1 MQLLE
6 AFGGIL
12 TTAAALLLI
21 LTVLVAVHELGHFL
35 FARMFGMEV
44 NTFAVMM
51 GGVRRTD
58 LRPYLSQPLAS
69 GWWVTGATLASIA
82 MIVGGGAAGLWQL
95 EVAGFFL
102 ISIPLPYWMA
112 SRLEVLYHL
121 PQGSAF
127 KSMAQAWFGGFMILA
142 IGTRFQGVS
151 PSLFFGVLLGAA
163 IVGVLLIY
171 YRPVMQKS
179 EDSPMGEGQ
188 IELSRT
194 LSDEERAKLNKEV
207 DDMTDRTLPVIFRP
221 LFAWKDKRGTEF
233 AFLLLPLGGF
243 AAIKGM
249 HAREDGSEV
258 NIPGGFYSKPAWQRL
273 IVLFAGPLFS
283 ILFGIILLFA
293 NFLYIGQPD
302 LKKSTE
308 VKSAAKD
315 SPAEKAGIK
324 PGDKVVSINGTE
336 ITGFFQMVSLV
347 RDQFEQTPAGPK
359 PLPTLVTISRDGVE
373 QNLTILP
380 KVTDQPEV
388 VIDSEGM
395 PTEEKRL
402 QARIGLEL
410 KALMVPIPPGEAF
423 VTAVAAPI
431 TMMRLIGDRL
441 KTPETAGD
449 VIGGPISM
457 AQQSQSAVNEGWVG
471 ILQMAALLS
480 IMLGIMNL
488 LPIPPLDG
496 GQMVIAFAEML
507 RRGNRLSLSLQ
518 HGLTMFGLLFTVGLT
533 LLAVVMDVER
543 QAKKAR
549 TQPAAAQPAGTQ
561 PATGEAKKEDPAKP
575 TPAKPEPEKQ

>member
-6 AFGGIL
+6 SFGGIL
-12 TTAAALLLI
+12 LTAGALLLV

-51 GGVRRTD
+51 GGVRKTD
-58 LRPYLSQPLAS
+58 LRPYLAQPLAS
-69 GWWVTGATLASIA
+69 GWLVAAGALASIA
-82 MIVGGGAAGLWQL
+82 MIIGGGAAEIWQL

-102 ISIPLPYWMA
+102 LALPLPYWMA

-127 KSMAQAWFGGFMILA
+127 KSMSQSWFAGFLILA
-142 IGTRFQGVS
+142 VGTQFRGVS

-163 IVGVLLIY
+163 IVGVLLMY

-194 LSDEERAKLNKEV
+194 LSDEERAKINKEV
-207 DDMTDRTLPVIFRP
+207 DDMTDRTVPVIFRP
-221 LFAWKDKRGTEF
+221 LLAWKDKRGTEF
-233 AFLLLPLGGF
+233 ALLLLPLGGF

-273 IVLFAGPLFS
+273 LVLFAGPLFS
-283 ILFGIILLFA
+283 ILFGIILLFG
-293 NFLYIGQPD
+293 NFLVVGKPD
-302 LKKSTE
+302 LTKSKVVE
-308 VKSAAKD
+308 MAVDGDPAA
-315 SPAEKAGIK
+315 KAGIK
-324 PGDKVVSINGTE
+324 PGDEIASINGTN
-336 ITGFFQMVSLV
+336 ITGFFHMVSII
-347 RDQFEQTPAGPK
+347 RDQYEETPTGPK
-359 PLPTLVTISRDGVE
+359 PKPIEVTVRREGKEMAFNV
-373 QNLTILP
+373 LP
-380 KVTDQPEV
+380 KVTKDLLPM
-388 VIDSEGM
+388 IDSSGKD
-395 PTEEKRL
+395 TGVKRI
-402 QARIGLEL
+402 QARVGLAL
-410 KALMVPIPPGEAF
+410 KPDLVPIPTGEAISM
-423 VTAVAAPI
+423 AINAPLAMVSI
-431 TMMRLIGDRL
+431 VGDRL
-441 KTPETAGD
+441 KKPETAGE

-457 AQQSQSAVNEGWVG
+457 AQQSQMAVNQGFLG
-471 ILQMAALLS
+471 ILQMAAILS

-507 RRGNRLSLSLQ
+507 RRGNRLSLNLQ
-518 HGLTMFGLLFTVGLT
+518 HGLTMIGLVFVVGLT

-549 TQPAAAQPAGTQ
+549 TPEPAVAKPGAVDDKKAEPAA
-561 PATGEAKKEDPAKP
+561 P
-575 TPAKPEPEKQ
+575 TENK

>member
-6 AFGGIL
+6 SFVGVL
-12 TTAAALLLI
+12 VTAGALLLV

-51 GGVRRTD
+51 GGVRKTD
-58 LRPYLSQPLAS
+58 LRPYLPQPLAS
-69 GWWVTGATLASIA
+69 GWLVAGAAIASIA
-82 MIVGGGAAGLWQL
+82 MIIGGGAFDLWQM

-102 ISIPLPYWMA
+102 LALPLPYWMA

-121 PQGSAF
+121 PQGTAF
-127 KSMAQAWFGGFMILA
+127 KSMAQSWFGGFAILA
-142 IGTRFQGVS
+142 VGTRFEGVS

-163 IVGVLLIY
+163 IVGVLLMY

-194 LSDEERAKLNKEV
+194 LTEDERAKLNKEV

-258 NIPGGFYSKPAWQRL
+258 SIPGGFYSKPAWQRL
-273 IVLFAGPLFS
+273 LVLFAGPLFS
-283 ILFGIILLFA
+283 ILFGIILLFF
-293 NFLYIGQPD
+293 NFLIVGQAD
-302 LKKSTE
+302 LKQSK
-308 VKSAAKD
+308 VVRGAAPG

-324 PGDKVVSINGTE
+324 EGDEIVSINGMP
-336 ITGFFQMVSLV
+336 ITGFFHMVSVV
-347 RDQFEQTPAGPK
+347 RDRLETTPTGPK
-359 PLPTLVTISRDGVE
+359 PLPTEITIRRDGTE
-373 QNLTILP
+373 KSFTITPKLTE
-380 KVTDQPEV
+380 KPEV
-388 VIDSEGM
+388 LIDSEGM
-395 PTEEKRL
+395 PTTESRV

-410 KALMVPIPPGEAF
+410 KPIMVPIPPGEAF
-423 VTAVAAPI
+423 VTALATPMLMVK
-431 TMMRLIGDRL
+431 LVGDRL
-441 KTPETAGD
+441 KKPETAGE

-457 AQQSQSAVNEGWVG
+457 AQQSQMAVKEGWIG
-471 ILQMAALLS
+471 ILQMAAILS

-496 GQMVIAFAEML
+496 GQMVIAFAEIL
-507 RRGNRLSLSLQ
+507 RRGNRLSLNLQ
-518 HGLTMFGLLFTVGLT
+518 HGLTVVGLLFTVGLT

-549 TQPAAAQPAGTQ
+549 GSETTVAKPGSEVEKKPAA
-561 PATGEAKKEDPAKP
+561 EPAK
-575 TPAKPEPEKQ
+575 